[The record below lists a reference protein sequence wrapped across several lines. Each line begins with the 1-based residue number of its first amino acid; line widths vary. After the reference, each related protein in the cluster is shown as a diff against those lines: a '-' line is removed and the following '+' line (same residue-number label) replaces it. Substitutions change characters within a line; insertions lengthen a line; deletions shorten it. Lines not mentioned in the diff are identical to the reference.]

1 MTLPTANLFFKVIPP
16 SLYFRSRLQKLLR
29 QFLSKA
35 CLTSLVDRDSRSE
48 ISYHLPHRTHFTRCI
63 HSFVLFYFN
72 LYLVKMLAHPSNP
85 AHGVYSNTASSVN
98 DLDRRPSGRRP
109 RSQTSVVDFS
119 RRPRSKTN
127 VHFPLSMINS
137 RMANTPHPMPVETGC
152 SLAQNDSSCQAS
164 REPPPSRFAHPLLVR
179 KIGRGISWH
188 RFLGLACSLHP
199 LLIGRSS

>member
-16 SLYFRSRLQKLLR
+16 SSYFRFRLQKLLR

-63 HSFVLFYFN
+63 HSFVLC
-72 LYLVKMLAHPSNP
+72 
-85 AHGVYSNTASSVN
+85 SSS
-98 DLDRRPSGRRP
+98 LFGRRCLRIHPNPVQESTATQP
-109 RSQTSVVDFS
+109 RRSKTTIEVLS

-127 VHFPLSMINS
+127 VPFPLSMINN
-137 RMANTPHPMPVETGC
+137 RMANPPHPMPVETGC

-164 REPPPSRFAHPLLVR
+164 REPPPSRFAPSSLAR
-179 KIGRGISWH
+179 KIEQEISWY
-188 RFLGLACSLHP
+188 RFLGLTCSLHP
-199 LLIGRSS
+199 LLIG

>member
-16 SLYFRSRLQKLLR
+16 SSYFRFRLQKLLR

-63 HSFVLFYFN
+63 HSFVLFSSSLLVEDTCASILIWHMESIATQPRWSKTTVADFN
-72 LYLVKMLAHPSNP
+72 
-85 AHGVYSNTASSVN
+85 
-98 DLDRRPSGRRP
+98 RRP
-109 RSQTSVVDFS
+109 RSQTDV
-119 RRPRSKTN
+119 P
-127 VHFPLSMINS
+127 FPLSMINN

-164 REPPPSRFAHPLLVR
+164 REPPPSRFAHPFLSQ
-179 KIGRGISWH
+179 KIEQGISWH